1 MCRKMMMMKFRNWK
15 VTTFLLHFLLFQIL
29 SIASLKLFS
38 ITEPPEHV
46 HWKRRQKCVATV
58 VKECHKDSGV
68 EVVVLNL
75 DVRIFIFNFLD
86 HQLQFYISFAE
97 EENLLGEG
105 DALGRARVQAD
116 QAPLSPHSRC
126 GRKCLF

>member
-1 MCRKMMMMKFRNWK
+1 MMMKFRNWK
-15 VTTFLLHFLLFQIL
+15 ITILFLLHYLLQIL

-75 DVRIFIFNFLD
+75 DVRIWF
-86 HQLQFYISFAE
+86 
-97 EENLLGEG
+97 
-105 DALGRARVQAD
+105 
-116 QAPLSPHSRC
+116 
-126 GRKCLF
+126 